1 MLVSGMVMSDFQ
13 DYGAIYGKNHYVS
26 DIEVR
31 RLSGKPDR
39 IPVIVPVKLVKETE
53 NYKGQYVCAS
63 GQYRSKNC
71 IDGQRRRLKL
81 YIYVRDLSVK
91 ADGGRQIDNNYIFL
105 DGYLCKKPICRMTPY
120 GRTITDLMVAVNSP
134 YGRSDYIPCICWEST
149 AHLAA
154 SLTVGSHVGIAGRV
168 QSREYVKQLN
178 GGGAE
183 MRTAYE
189 VSVSKLSVREL

>member
-1 MLVSGMVMSDFQ
+1 MGEKLSGTNCMLVSGMVMSDFQ
-13 DYGAIYGKNHYVS
+13 DCSAIYGKKHYVS

-31 RLSGKPDR
+31 RLSGKSDR
-39 IPVIVPVKLVKETE
+39 IPAIVPVKLVKETE

-71 IDGQRRRLKL
+71 FDGQKRRLKL

-105 DGYLCKKPICRMTPY
+105 DGYLCKEPICRMTPY

-154 SLTVGSHVGIAGRV
+154 SLTVGSHVGIVGRV
-168 QSREYVKQLN
+168 
-178 GGGAE
+178 
-183 MRTAYE
+183 
-189 VSVSKLSVREL
+189 